1 MSGTTSELP
10 APSAGGQR
18 ALSINLT
25 VRTMLLVAAIVGLAW
40 AFVYIR
46 EALMTLFL
54 ALFFA
59 LVLEPVVRGMQ
70 RRLPLSRGA
79 CATTLVLGIVAL
91 SVAFALLLLGP
102 LVGSFRDFVD
112 ALPQLVEDI
121 TTSSSF
127 GSWVD
132 QHSSVP
138 ESAQANVKEIAQG
151 LAHAAGGLIGIV
163 VSGFSLVLALVTAIF
178 LTLFLMIDLPRL
190 IGAVDT
196 LLDPRGSDRW
206 NRMSERIITAVSRT
220 MLGNIAI
227 SIICGLIYGVSC
239 WILGTPFPVVLGV
252 VAGLLD
258 LVPMIGATVAGT
270 ILVLATLTQG
280 VTAALIML
288 AIVLVYQQFEN
299 YVLQP
304 TILGKA
310 ANVSGFFVIVSV
322 MMFGALFGVIGA
334 IIAVPIIASIQ
345 IVVVE
350 LTAERRA
357 RMEALRPT
365 AAPPGDVQLG

>member
-1 MSGTTSELP
+1 M
-10 APSAGGQR
+10 
-18 ALSINLT
+18 SINLT

-46 EALMTLFL
+46 EAIMTLFL

-59 LVLEPVVRGMQ
+59 LVLEPVVRLMQ
-70 RRLPLSRGA
+70 RHLPLGRGA
-79 CATTLVLGIVAL
+79 CATTLILGLVAL
-91 SVAFALLLLGP
+91 AVIFTLLLLSP
-102 LVGSFRDFVD
+102 LAGSFRDFVD
-112 ALPQLVEDI
+112 ALPGMVEDI
-121 TTSSSF
+121 TTNSSL
-127 GSWVD
+127 GSWINE
-132 QHSSVP
+132 HSQAP
-138 ESAQANVKEIAQG
+138 ETAQANVKEIAQG
-151 LAHAAGGLIGIV
+151 IASAAGGVIGVI

-206 NRMSERIITAVSRT
+206 SRMSERIITAVSRT

-227 SIICGLIYGVSC
+227 SIICGTIYGVSA
-239 WILGTPFPVVLGV
+239 WILGTPFPVVMGV
-252 VAGLLD
+252 IAGLLD
-258 LVPMIGATVAGT
+258 LIPMVGATIAGT

-280 VTAALIML
+280 LAPAVIML
-288 AIVLVYQQFEN
+288 VIVLVYQQFEN

-310 ANVSGFFVIVSV
+310 ADVSGFFVIVSV
-322 MMFGALFGVIGA
+322 MIFGALLGVIGA

-350 LTAERRA
+350 LTTERRA
-357 RMEALRPT
+357 RMATLRST
-365 AAPPGDVQLG
+365 SDPPGASA